1 MTSKSYLVLT
11 ILFVNIKFIQQ
22 IILILAR
29 ITDHRA
35 SEPPTHD
42 TIVCPI
48 CGTIFFERDVFK
60 IHVSNC
66 SPKKMTTGLHGDL
79 FSSNAHLPEYS
90 EEDDYITSPESFR
103 AESDS
108 SENESNNE
116 EAPDDEISYIGN
128 KKVLKGTFDNL
139 KKIKVEKI
147 PFDIDGKKV
156 YHVTAQTRT
165 KLLEKLKDG
174 RQWKKDSR
182 TTWSDFKEVRYRNC
196 YGGYACPNVDCN
208 YLLQFGKPNK
218 VNFEK
223 DGTCKTCWATG
234 KKIHVFRIRASRTL
248 FFSYLSQKMR

>member
-1 MTSKSYLVLT
+1 MQEVP
-11 ILFVNIKFIQQ
+11 IVG
-22 IILILAR
+22 R
-29 ITDHRA
+29 E
-35 SEPPTHD
+35 EPPTHD

-60 IHVSNC
+60 LYVSNC
-66 SPKKMTTGLHGDL
+66 SPKKMNTGLHGDL

-108 SENESNNE
+108 SENQSNNE

-139 KKIKVEKI
+139 KKMKVEKI
-147 PFDIDGKKV
+147 PLDINGKNV
-156 YHVTAQTRT
+156 YQVTAQTRT

-182 TTWSDFKEVRYRNC
+182 TTWSDFKEVRYREC
-196 YGGYACPNVDCN
+196 YGGYTCPNVDCN

-223 DGTCKTCWATG
+223 DWTCKTCWATG
-234 KKIHVFRIRASRTL
+234 KIYSCFYNKSFQDLA
-248 FFSYLSQKMR
+248 FFLIATKNVLVSSINNR